1 MTNGGTG
8 KQMNNKCIT
17 ENNKKGRGRPRN
29 DHKLHGIRC
38 SDVEFEAIKE
48 FLKRYRDKK
57 LSEADRI
64 KKLEAAGQKTLK
76 F

>member
-1 MTNGGTG
+1 MGELQVKNKGGRPKG
-8 KQMNNKCIT
+8 NNKV
-17 ENNKKGRGRPRN
+17 
-29 DHKLHGIRC
+29 HSIRC
-38 SDVEFEAIKE
+38 SDEEYLILKE
-48 FLKRYRDKK
+48 YLKKHREKQ